1 VQSLSRSEDIS
12 ARADALARRFGTRD
26 PFELAEDLGV
36 SVMWRGNFGRLK
48 GMYRVVLRNRYI
60 FLSNSLGEET
70 ARIVCAH
77 ELGHDQLHRDF
88 AKGNGL
94 LEFMLYNMNSR
105 AEYEANVFAA
115 GLLLPDDEIL
125 ELICDGCDAEQIAC
139 RMHTDVNLVALKVSH
154 LKRRGFALNPLE
166 HRSDFLK

>member
-1 VQSLSRSEDIS
+1 MSRSEDIS

-26 PFELAEDLGV
+26 PFEIAEGLGV
-36 SVMWRGNFGRLK
+36 SVMWRSNFGRLK
-48 GMYRVVLRNRYI
+48 GMYRVVRRNRYI
-60 FLSNSLGEET
+60 FLNDSLGEET

-77 ELGHDQLHRDF
+77 ELGHDQFHRDF

-94 LEFMLYNMNSR
+94 LEFMLYNMTSR

-115 GLLLPDDEIL
+115 GLLLPDDEL
-125 ELICDGCDAEQIAC
+125 LGLICEGYDAQQIAC
-139 RMHTDVNLVALKVSH
+139 RMRTDVNLVALRVSH
-154 LKRRGFALNPLE
+154 LKRRGFELNSLE